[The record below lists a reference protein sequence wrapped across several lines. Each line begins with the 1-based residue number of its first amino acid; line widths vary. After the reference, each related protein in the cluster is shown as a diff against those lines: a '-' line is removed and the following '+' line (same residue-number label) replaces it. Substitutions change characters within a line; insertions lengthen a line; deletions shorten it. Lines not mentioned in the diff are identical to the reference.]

1 MWEGLHGQHIQIR
14 ADEPETATGYANY
27 GFSVHLT
34 RFSTEV
40 DFRSCDVR
48 LGSLADFNACSENG
62 LLSGVKRTKING
74 LQNVRS

>member
-27 GFSVHLT
+27 GFSVHLA

-40 DFRSCDVR
+40 DFGSCDVR
-48 LGSLADFNACSENG
+48 LGSLTDLSACPKNG
-62 LLSGVKRTKING
+62 LLCGVERT
-74 LQNVRS
+74 